1 MLKGQ
6 LGWKGERGYSAY
18 EIAAQN
24 GYLGTEEQWLA
35 TLGTSQNF
43 IVTKVAS
50 ISTEGQTTISLPEAY
65 STGCYLD
72 VYINGLKLLASE
84 YTIGTT
90 NITLDYELNAGADIE
105 IVVMKMQSNNLSFNL
120 IYPVGSV
127 YLSVDSSANPA
138 SLFGGTWVQL
148 SNVSEN
154 IYAWKRTV

>member
-6 LGWKGERGYSAY
+6 LGWKGERGFSAY
-18 EIAAQN
+18 EIAVQN
-24 GYLGTEEQWLA
+24 GYSGTEEQWLA

-50 ISTEGQTTISLPEAY
+50 TSTEGQTTISLPSVY
-65 STGCYLD
+65 SSDCYLD
-72 VYINGLKLLASE
+72 IYINGLKLLASE

-90 NITLDYELNAGADIE
+90 DITLSSSLNAGAAIE
-105 IVVMKMQSNNLSFNL
+105 VVVMKMQSNNLSFNV

-148 SNVSEN
+148 SNVADN